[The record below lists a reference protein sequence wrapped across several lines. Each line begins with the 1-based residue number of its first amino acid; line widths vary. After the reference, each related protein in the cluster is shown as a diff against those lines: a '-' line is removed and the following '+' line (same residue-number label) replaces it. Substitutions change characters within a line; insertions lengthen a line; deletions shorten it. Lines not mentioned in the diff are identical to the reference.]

1 MNMTVE
7 EIVKKF
13 LTDNG
18 FDGLF
23 NVDGDC
29 ACPTNFLA
37 PCGEI
42 SNNCEPG
49 YRVEGCTCGQGCDY
63 HIVRDK
69 PDGGKM
75 NPAEEWGPDKS
86 HAPDCTYRL
95 KGECTCPKSKYVEE
109 EPLTENDV
117 KEENLPELTPEEKSR
132 VEKMGVNKVLKLVGI
147 HRAPEHSGRFG
158 AVLEAVNEYSRALDE
173 GPHDT
178 CEEGC
183 IFEDLFLRL
192 AKIFLSEEKMREKYR
207 IADWQYEVNNGDT
220 VLGYEEWVKHKTE
233 TEHGS

>member
-1 MNMTVE
+1 MNPTVG

-13 LTDNG
+13 LADNG

-23 NVDGDC
+23 NVDGEC
-29 ACPTNFLA
+29 ACKTGDLA
-37 PCGEI
+37 PCGSI
-42 SNNCEPG
+42 SGECVAG
-49 YRVEGCTCGQGCDY
+49 YLEEAHAGNPSTDWR
-63 HIVRDK
+63 IVRDK
-69 PDGGKM
+69 PTGKD

-86 HAPDCTYRL
+86 HAPDCAYRL
-95 KGECTCPKSKYVEE
+95 KGECTCPRSEYVEE

-178 CEEGC
+178 CEEEC

-192 AKIFLSEEKMREKYR
+192 AKIFSSEEKREKYP

>member
-1 MNMTVE
+1 MNPTVE
-7 EIVKKF
+7 EIVKRF
-13 LTDNG
+13 LSDPWLGHG

-23 NVDGDC
+23 NVDGEC
-29 ACPTNFLA
+29 ACKTGDLA
-37 PCGEI
+37 PCGSI
-42 SNNCEPG
+42 SGECVAG
-49 YRVEGCTCGQGCDY
+49 YLEEAHAGNPSTDWR
-63 HIVRDK
+63 IVRDK
-69 PDGGKM
+69 PTGKD

-86 HAPDCTYRL
+86 HAPDCAYRL

-109 EPLTENDV
+109 EPPGKADAKKAPT
-117 KEENLPELTPEEKSR
+117 S
-132 VEKMGVNKVLKLVGI
+132 I
-147 HRAPEHSGRFG
+147 HHAPEHSGRFG

-183 IFEDLFLRL
+183 IFEDLFMRL

-220 VLGYEEWVKHKTE
+220 VLGYEEWVKHKIE
-233 TEHGS
+233 AEHGS